1 MTDVKVITKIVLD
14 MHTFLCLMSERLY
27 DDDKNM
33 CERSVHLATLM
44 ASIIL
49 GELEVEPEDIDDA
62 LADKIVSLRE
72 SLLKDRLNKDH
83 LTNFSVN

>member
-14 MHTFLCLMSERLY
+14 MHTFLCMMSDRLY

-33 CERSVHLATLM
+33 RERSVHLATLM

-49 GELEVEPEDIDDA
+49 GELNVEPKDIDDA

-72 SLLKDRLNKDH
+72 SLLEDRLNKDH
-83 LTNFSVN
+83 LANFSVN